1 MNENLEIIKAI
12 MTEAIKLDVTGKQ
25 DIEFNYHSAS
35 KKITISICTDAANP
49 TFNDGLT
56 RSWHVSVKNTE
67 LLKAV
72 LKELQNI
79 EVPSED
85 IVKEEV
91 NDFLG

>member
-1 MNENLEIIKAI
+1 MDENLEIIKAI
-12 MTEAIKLDVTGKQ
+12 MTEAIKIDVTGKQ
-25 DIEFNYHSAS
+25 DIEVNYHSAS
-35 KKITISICTDAANP
+35 KKLTISVCTDAANP

-67 LLKAV
+67 LLNAV

-79 EVPSED
+79 EAPTQD

-91 NDFLG
+91 KDFLG

>member
-12 MTEAIKLDVTGKQ
+12 MTEAIKIDVTGKQ
-25 DIEFNYHSAS
+25 DIEVNYHSGS
-35 KKITISICTDAANP
+35 KKLTISVCTDAANP

-79 EVPSED
+79 EVPAEESS
-85 IVKEEV
+85 KEV

>member
-1 MNENLEIIKAI
+1 MNKNLEIIKAI
-12 MTEAIKLDVTGKQ
+12 MTEAIKIDVTGKQ

-35 KKITISICTDAANP
+35 KKITISVCTDAANP

-56 RSWHVSVKNTE
+56 RSWRVSVKNTE
-67 LLKAV
+67 LLNAV

-79 EVPSED
+79 EVPAED
-85 IVKEEV
+85 PAKKV

>member
-12 MTEAIKLDVTGKQ
+12 MTEAIKIDITGKQ

-35 KKITISICTDAANP
+35 KKLTISVCTDATNP

-79 EVPSED
+79 EVPAEESS
-85 IVKEEV
+85 KEV